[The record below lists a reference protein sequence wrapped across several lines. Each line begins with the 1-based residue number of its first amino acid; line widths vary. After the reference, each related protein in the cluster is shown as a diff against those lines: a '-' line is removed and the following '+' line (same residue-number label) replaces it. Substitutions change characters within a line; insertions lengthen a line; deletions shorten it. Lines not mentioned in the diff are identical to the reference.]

1 MKRIIL
7 INLMIII
14 LLFVPINTLIVNAV
28 SNNLGISLRT
38 IETTPGGRVYVD
50 LNNVDSN
57 AEKMNI
63 YILGGSQ
70 YLTVEVKDI
79 HTSNPYFI
87 MPKNAVSGQTYT
99 LGIADITDYNG
110 NKKSYSTPEISFGN
124 YKIDVIDISLNN
136 ISIKGSSQVGK
147 NDKLYLDV
155 QTSGNISYISV
166 NFKNENLPLENAIAY
181 IQNLKENPYIDF
193 NKMSNVL
200 KDGNYYISDVFLFT
214 NENNIQ
220 YSKVST
226 GQNVLPLN
234 FDVRFSFKNN
244 TEIIQNTEEIIM
256 NSINLKKTEAQLNEK
271 VYVDISTNKK
281 VKDVMLSFY
290 NQKSNSM
297 MVVNLK
303 DLNTQNPYFI
313 VPYTT
318 ECATYELNYAI
329 LKDSEGNEIHY
340 RKGTEGSGVKHF
352 DFNSI
357 IEIKERTNKE
367 SDLMVLD
374 NENITKDIINE
385 ISNLKEDISIEIN
398 ANNNPIIDSALFK
411 AIENS
416 NKIII
421 IKYNDIEWVFS
432 GKDIDIKEIKSIDVG
447 VNIYKVEEKDELN
460 ISNKVD
466 AGIIIEFA
474 ENGKLPGKCL
484 IKIKSQGDILEK
496 LDNKEAKVYYYN
508 DNKDNFNK
516 VKMHTILSNDY
527 YEFYINHNSKYIMTI
542 NAIDEKYLSQET
554 SDLELNETVISNK
567 NKEKIQN
574 VNVNTNTNKNNL
586 EFIIKL
592 VVAVVCIII
601 LILIGTGKILTNKNK
616 TKKEKSNSN

>member
-14 LLFVPINTLIVNAV
+14 LLFIPINTLIVNAV

-244 TEIIQNTEEIIM
+244 TETIQNTEEIIM

-290 NQKSNSM
+290 NQKSNNI

-374 NENITKDIINE
+374 NENITKDIIND
-385 ISNLKEDISIEIN
+385 ISNLKEDILIEIN

-592 VVAVVCIII
+592 VVAVACIII

-616 TKKEKSNSN
+616 TKKEKSNSK